1 VLLSL
6 GTGIGGAVV
15 VDGHLIRGRHNAA
28 GEAAYFPVPRPGA
41 AATAGFEEIASGPA
55 LLARTAELIRGGA
68 ASALGRDYDV
78 ADIFAVAREGDPVGS
93 QVVGELISQATAA
106 ISGITALLDPE
117 RIILDGSI
125 GRALEPWL
133 GDLRSAVAAGV
144 FRPPDIVVSQLGSS
158 ATVLGAIARAMAIV
172 AELDGP
178 AAPRRPSRWQWRKPG
193 ASGSS
198 T

>member
-1 VLLSL
+1 MS
-6 GTGIGGAVV
+6 GA
-15 VDGHLIRGRHNAA
+15 
-28 GEAAYFPVPRPGA
+28 
-41 AATAGFEEIASGPA
+41 T
-55 LLARTAELIRGGA
+55 
-68 ASALGRDYDV
+68 SALGPDYHV
-78 ADIFAVAREGDPVGS
+78 ADIFAVASGGDPVGG
-93 QVVGELISQATAA
+93 QVVGELIRQTTAA

-144 FRPPDIVVSQLGSS
+144 FRPPDIMVSRLGSS

-172 AELDGP
+172 AEMDGP
-178 AAPRRPSRWQWRKPG
+178 AVPPSAVAMAAAQAR
-193 ASGSS
+193 